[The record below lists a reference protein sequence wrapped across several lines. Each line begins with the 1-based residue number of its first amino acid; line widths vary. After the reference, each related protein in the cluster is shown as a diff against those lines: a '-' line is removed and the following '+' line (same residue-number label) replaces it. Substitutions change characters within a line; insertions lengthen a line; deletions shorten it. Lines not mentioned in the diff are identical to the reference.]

1 MTTQRTPSICQG
13 NRTPLDSLTVYPIGG
28 FSFPVKP
35 LKILLLLALG
45 ILPAGAAPDSPLEST
60 LPSLEGILTTDRTS
74 FAIKSAS
81 TQAVQ
86 WLSLGDVIDGYHLDS
101 YDRGKETLM
110 LSKDGSH
117 YSAKLRDPKIK
128 PLTVLSREEAL
139 HSINDLIAG
148 LLERTR
154 NLATYQP
161 LPAEEEFTGSSK
173 AIVEYARTRAKTDGN
188 PIYVVKHPGDGLPM
202 IIRGQADPFAAIS
215 SALTQNLTNDDKTE
229 LTAKFHH
236 AAFESAYNVT
246 LARQAPPMGQ
256 KR

>member
-1 MTTQRTPSICQG
+1 M
-13 NRTPLDSLTVYPIGG
+13 
-28 FSFPVKP
+28 
-35 LKILLLLALG
+35 
-45 ILPAGAAPDSPLEST
+45 
-60 LPSLEGILTTDRTS
+60 EGILTTDRTS
-74 FAIKSAS
+74 FAIKSPN

-117 YSAKLRDPKIK
+117 YSAKLRDPKVK

-139 HSINDLIAG
+139 RSINDLIAG

-154 NLATYQP
+154 SLATYQP
-161 LPAEEEFTGSSK
+161 LPAEDEFTGPSK
-173 AIVEYARTRAKTDGN
+173 ALVEGARTRAKTDGN

-202 IIRGQADPFAAIS
+202 IIRGPADPFAAMS

-229 LTAKFHH
+229 LMAKFDQ

-246 LARQAPPMGQ
+246 VARQALPIGQ
-256 KR
+256 KK